1 MPSTDPEP
9 ENYSIDDMMDRLR
22 SRGEGG
28 TDGEAQLV
36 TREDGTQVYRMRKR
50 KRRSHQPKKDKE
62 RRKKQY
68 RVVQVV
74 LAVALVV
81 LTAAA
86 FLAAVLYLNS
96 GAYRDSVVARI
107 RTWTGAEPKVTELR
121 VTPVSAAASS
131 LELKWPEGSVLDS
144 LKLGAISGDL
154 QSGRLLAGKW
164 KGNELYS
171 ANGGVLVLRMPV
183 AGAGRVAGGPEGT
196 ECPFQFRYR
205 SSKFS
210 VISGDPAKPAFRVK
224 DSEASLVMLDPMGES
239 ANLQLDGGSLNAA
252 GWGDYALNF
261 ASLQFEDGGMK
272 LGGLRLSPPGGGKGE
287 IRMDNPGEVP
297 FDLDGGTSE
306 LAVHL
311 SQVPL
316 NALLGPSFG
325 TWLSA
330 TVETPDGAE
339 GGKFSFR
346 LGPDP
351 EMSLRV
357 PFRAV
362 STTDT
367 EASGLPMFEVLATH
381 LQEPWYERPR
391 FDLEAKGDLVKS
403 GAGAGLENLVLEA
416 RGRLVMHGKVHA
428 KLDGTLDGSLDVG
441 LPASAVANGSPE
453 LRSAFSRKAGGHL
466 WANVKISGN
475 SRSPEDNLEAQLRSS
490 AATVSPAKGG
500 PESLEDA
507 FQDLTTPA
515 RK

>member
-1 MPSTDPEP
+1 MPSPDPEP

-36 TREDGTQVYRMRKR
+36 TREDGTQVYRVRKR
-50 KRRSHQPKKDKE
+50 KRRSHQPKKDNE
-62 RRKKQY
+62 RRKKQF

-96 GAYRDSVVARI
+96 GAYRDSVVERI

-154 QSGRLLAGKW
+154 QSGRLLTGKW

-171 ANGGVLVLRMPV
+171 ATGGTLVLRLPGT
-183 AGAGRVAGGPEGT
+183 GAGKVTGGPEGT

-210 VISGDPAKPAFRVK
+210 VLSGDPAKPAFRVK
-224 DSEASLVMLDPMGES
+224 DSEASLVMLNPVADS
-239 ANLQLDGGSLNAA
+239 ANLQLERGSLNVA
-252 GWGDYALNF
+252 GWGDYTLNF
-261 ASLQFEDGGMK
+261 ASLQFTGGRMK
-272 LGGLRLSPPGGGKGE
+272 VGGLRLSPAGGGKGE
-287 IRMDNPGEVP
+287 LRMDNPGEVP
-297 FDLDGGTSE
+297 LDLEGGTSE
-306 LAVHL
+306 LTVHL
-311 SQVPL
+311 SQMPL
-316 NALLGPSFG
+316 SALLGPSFG
-325 TWLSA
+325 TWLGA
-330 TVETPDGAE
+330 TVETPEGAE

-391 FDLEAKGDLVKS
+391 FDLEAKGDVVKD

-416 RGRLVMHGKVHA
+416 RGRLAVNGKVHA
-428 KLDGTLDGSLDVG
+428 KQDGTLDGSLDVG

-453 LRSAFSRKAGGHL
+453 LRAVFSRKAGGYL
-466 WANVKISGN
+466 WAKVEISGN
-475 SRSPEDNLEAQLRSS
+475 SRSPLDSLEAQLGSS
-490 AATVSPAKGG
+490 AATVSPAEGG
-500 PESLEDA
+500 HESLDDA
-507 FQDLTTPA
+507 FKELTTPA
-515 RK
+515 QK